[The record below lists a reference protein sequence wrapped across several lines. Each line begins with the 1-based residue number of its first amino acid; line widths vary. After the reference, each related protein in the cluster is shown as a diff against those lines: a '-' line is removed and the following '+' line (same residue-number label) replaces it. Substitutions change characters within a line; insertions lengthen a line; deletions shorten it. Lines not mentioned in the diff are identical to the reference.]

1 GARACGGV
9 GGALAVERADQST
22 GRGSRSMDAAGTAKR
37 APQAILDGET
47 RSTTRAG
54 APPTP
59 KNTPTE
65 ERAGA
70 HTHPEEHANREA
82 AATSTPN
89 AAACRHGIATLAA

>member
-1 GARACGGV
+1 
-9 GGALAVERADQST
+9 
-22 GRGSRSMDAAGTAKR
+22 MDAAGTAKR

-70 HTHPEEHANREA
+70 PPTPKNTPIEKHP
-82 AATSTPN
+82 ATSTPN
-89 AAACRHGIATLAA
+89 AAACRHGIATRAA